1 MMNGDERRQAIIRE
15 LQGASRPISGSAL
28 SRAAGVSRQVVVQDI
43 ALLRADGHDVVAT
56 SRGYVLREGEG
67 QPCVPTRLVKV
78 HHGVDD
84 VGDELN
90 TIVDLGGAVLNVMVN
105 HRVYGKITA
114 DLDVRNRR
122 DAERYLEGIRTGKS
136 YPLMTVTSGYHF
148 HRIAAETEEQ
158 LDEIEA
164 ALRAKGYLA
173 EILPYEDGLEEMA
186 GRGLWAS
193 PRFLM
198 PLGFVAQ
205 QNGAA
210 SM

>member
-1 MMNGDERRQAIIRE
+1 MKGGERRDAIIRE
-15 LQGASRPISGSAL
+15 LRGAGAPVSGSSLAK
-28 SRAAGVSRQVVVQDI
+28 AVGVSRQVVVQDI

-56 SRGYVLREGEG
+56 SRGYVLLDGRGEP
-67 QPCVPTRLVKV
+67 QVPTRLVKV
-78 HHGVDD
+78 RHGIDD
-84 VGDELN
+84 LADELT

-173 EILPYEDGLEEMA
+173 EILPYEDGLE
-186 GRGLWAS
+186 
-193 PRFLM
+193 
-198 PLGFVAQ
+198 
-205 QNGAA
+205 
-210 SM
+210 

>member
-28 SRAAGVSRQVVVQDI
+28 ARAAGVSRQVVVQDI
-43 ALLRADGHDVVAT
+43 ALLRHDVVAT
-56 SRGYVLREGEG
+56 SRGYVLREGER

-78 HHGVDD
+78 RHGVDD

-122 DAERYLEGIRTGKS
+122 DVERYLEGIRTGKS

-173 EILPYEDGLEEMA
+173 EILPYEDGLE
-186 GRGLWAS
+186 
-193 PRFLM
+193 
-198 PLGFVAQ
+198 
-205 QNGAA
+205 
-210 SM
+210 